1 MLFVRERTVPAQTSG
16 GVKTVSVC
24 EQTREEARGLI
35 SDTIKEREK
44 TNKRQRGRRGL
55 SLREHVC
62 VWVGEVEGEASV
74 SWQMCL
80 HRRLWTY
87 SCGGLRSTDR
97 ILAGK
102 HDHWEREGRR
112 GWFNRLISPRQFAG
126 GEEGM
131 TAQWGNKGA
140 KPLSAVVDILPRR
153 GWSCGWRVE
162 NDLQGRRTKLCAL
175 FMLTKWT
182 NNSLLNDDI

>member
-1 MLFVRERTVPAQTSG
+1 MLFVTERTVPAQTSG
-16 GVKTVSVC
+16 GVKTVFVC

-44 TNKRQRGRRGL
+44 TNKRRRGRRGL

-62 VWVGEVEGEASV
+62 VSRWSGRRSECELTDVFTPASV
-74 SWQMCL
+74 NLQL
-80 HRRLWTY
+80 RWTPVY
-87 SCGGLRSTDR
+87 GPYFGGKTWPL
-97 ILAGK
+97 G
-102 HDHWEREGRR
+102 REGRR

-153 GWSCGWRVE
+153 GWSWGSRVE
-162 NDLQGRRTKLCAL
+162 NDLQWRLTKLCAL

-182 NNSLLNDDI
+182 NNSLLNDGI